1 MGTYYHGS
9 PVIFDKFNL
18 DSLGEG
24 SGCKFGVGVYLTEAF
39 DTAAHYSEPRK
50 ETADH
55 HYVYTVEVPE
65 KTEDNCLPYYGVSI
79 PTGIIEQVEAKL
91 GESLPDLIKGPGRD
105 AQGTGVSVGK
115 YLRKYI
121 AHRLSGVA
129 KEKLVKESQIDKNT
143 TLAAE
148 VKASEFLLSVGV
160 LFIEWP
166 QGGWAKYPNCEKNIA
181 VLDPSKVKVVQIE
194 EVDLDA
200 KAQYVE
206 GSRRPVLD

>member
-18 DSLGEG
+18 DSLGES
-24 SGCKFGVGVYLTEAF
+24 SGCKSGVGVYLTEAF

-50 ETADH
+50 GTADH

-65 KTEDNCLPYYGVSI
+65 KTEDNSLPYYGVSI

-129 KEKLVKESQIDKNT
+129 KEKLVKESQIDFFVQ
-143 TLAAE
+143 AE
-148 VKASEFLLSVGV
+148 CCSVSGLKAVGPSIRTAKRTSLS
-160 LFIEWP
+160 LIR
-166 QGGWAKYPNCEKNIA
+166 QK
-181 VLDPSKVKVVQIE
+181 
-194 EVDLDA
+194 
-200 KAQYVE
+200 
-206 GSRRPVLD
+206 